1 MQNKKQQDKPREA
14 QRFLQREA
22 FLFRLKKT
30 KSCDGPVLRRVSFSD
45 NAMRVLS
52 LVFFFQLAGT
62 FYFSNVGNDSC
73 SDLLRLNI
81 LIYL

>member
-30 KSCDGPVLRRVSFSD
+30 KSDGPVLRRVSFSD

-52 LVFFFQLAGT
+52 LVFFQLAGT

-73 SDLLRLNI
+73 SDLLSLNI

>member
-30 KSCDGPVLRRVSFSD
+30 KSDGPVLKRVSFSD
-45 NAMRVLS
+45 NAMPVLS
-52 LVFFFQLAGT
+52 LVVFFFQLAGT
-62 FYFSNVGNDSC
+62 FYFSNAGNDSC

-81 LIYL
+81 LSYL